1 METFFSLK
9 NKNHVDMIG
18 HNRIFVDRRIISLR
32 KILNLPLDN
41 LTNREEQSPSPT
53 GVTGPLLRQGA
64 EASGLGG
71 WGPAKSLRSS
81 G

>member
-32 KILNLPLDN
+32 KILNLSLDN

-53 GVTGPLLRQGA
+53 YLCKDFAAFLRAHSHKICALL
-64 EASGLGG
+64 
-71 WGPAKSLRSS
+71 PIIKSP
-81 G
+81 